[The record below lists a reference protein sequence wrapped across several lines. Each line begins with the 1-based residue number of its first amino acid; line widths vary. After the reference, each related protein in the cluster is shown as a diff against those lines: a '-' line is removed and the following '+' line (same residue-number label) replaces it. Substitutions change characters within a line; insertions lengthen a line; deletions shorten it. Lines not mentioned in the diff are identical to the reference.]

1 MSNVLVVNSTSDET
15 RVALVENGSIS
26 EFHIERKRERG
37 IVGNIYKG
45 KIVRVLPGMQAAF
58 VDISHER
65 AGFLHASDV
74 YNFEEDFAVYEDDS
88 DDRQLARGRG
98 RQRSEIQ
105 DSLDVNQEILI
116 QVAKEPMGTKGAR
129 LTSHISLPGRYVV
142 FMPTVSHVG
151 ISKRIESERERKRL
165 RKIVEAHRP
174 EGTGFIV
181 RTVSAN
187 VSEKELVHDMQSLI
201 QLWSEVLDKQSR
213 VKAPYLLYEESDL
226 IIRAVRDLVGVNLDA
241 IVLDS
246 PQDKERIEEFV
257 RRYIP
262 NFQGEIRLF
271 AEPEPIFDAYGIESE
286 IRSALHRRVDLKSGG
301 SLVIDRA
308 EALTAI
314 DVNTG
319 KFVGRGTSHEETIL
333 RTNLEAVDEVVYQ
346 LKLRNL
352 GGIIIID
359 FIDMEDVRNRDR
371 VYRALEEALKKDRAT
386 TNALAISEFGL
397 VEMTRKRTRE
407 SIDQYLCEPCP
418 TCDSA
423 GIIKSRETVAYDI
436 IRQLRRVGYRY
447 PEAVIQVEAHPLVVE
462 YLRGAERKGVKE
474 CEDRLAKEVRFKG
487 MSNYGVD
494 QFKVTGVK

>member
-15 RVALVENGSIS
+15 RVALIEHGIIS

-45 KIVRVLPGMQAAF
+45 KSVRVLPGMQAAF

-88 DDRQLARGRG
+88 DRQLARGRG
-98 RQRSEIQ
+98 RQRTEIQ
-105 DSLDVNQEILI
+105 DSLDSGQEILV

-151 ISKRIESERERKRL
+151 ISKRIESDRDRRRL

-181 RTVSAN
+181 RTVSAG
-187 VSEKELVHDMQSLI
+187 VSEEELVHDMKSLI
-201 QLWSEVLDKQSR
+201 ALWGEVLEKHAR

-226 IIRAVRDLVGVNLDA
+226 IIRAVRDLVGVHLDA
-241 IVLDS
+241 IVLDNV
-246 PQDKERIEEFV
+246 QDKERVEQFV
-257 RRYIP
+257 EKYIP
-262 NFQGEIRLF
+262 NFSGEIKLF
-271 AEPEPIFDAYGIESE
+271 TEPEPIFDAYGIESE

-319 KFVGRGTSHEETIL
+319 KFVGKTTSHEETIL

-346 LKLRNL
+346 LKLRNI

-359 FIDMEDVRNRDR
+359 FIDMEEVKHRDR
-371 VYRALEEALKKDRAT
+371 VYRALEEALKRDRAT

-407 SIDQYLCEPCP
+407 SIDQYLCESCP
-418 TCDSA
+418 VCDGA
-423 GIIKSRETVAYDI
+423 GVVKSRESAAYDV
-436 IRQLRRVGYRY
+436 IRQIQRVGRRY
-447 PEAVIQVEAHPLVVE
+447 TEPNLQVEANPAVIE
-462 YLRGAERKGVKE
+462 YLRGPEKKAVKE
-474 CEDRLAKEVRFKG
+474 LEDTFGKSIKFKSLQNWG
-487 MSNYGVD
+487 MD
-494 QFKVTGVK
+494 QFKVSGIK